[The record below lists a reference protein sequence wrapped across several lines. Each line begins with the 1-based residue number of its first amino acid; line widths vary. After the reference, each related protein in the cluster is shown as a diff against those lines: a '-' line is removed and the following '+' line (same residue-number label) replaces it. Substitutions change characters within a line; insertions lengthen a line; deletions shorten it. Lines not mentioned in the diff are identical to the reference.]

1 MVQQLIR
8 EGNIRS
14 LFLKASPIGLILN
27 TTCKLRRTRSIKK
40 LYMANGLASTFRFPS
55 WTMFC
60 IWVENRVRSLLFYQ
74 WSMHSR
80 RLWILVHQTLSV
92 NRTDTVFNVCE
103 RLVPP
108 RAVAVHIIPDN
119 FPWRQEKAIWYSINS
134 NGPGRYKSFTHIEHR
149 AGRRVGREGLGH

>member
-80 RLWILVHQTLSV
+80 RLWNLVHQTLSANLV
-92 NRTDTVFNVCE
+92 GTVFDVCE
-103 RLVPP
+103 RIVPP
-108 RAVAVHIIPDN
+108 SAVAVHTIPDN
-119 FPWRQEKAIWYSINS
+119 VPWRQEKLSEKEKLTAPGGTSRSHTS
-134 NGPGRYKSFTHIEHR
+134 NTVP
-149 AGRRVGREGLGH
+149 AGAVGREGLVH

>member
-80 RLWILVHQTLSV
+80 RLWILVNQTLSA
-92 NRTDTVFNVCE
+92 NRADTVFNVCE

-119 FPWRQEKAIWYSINS
+119 FPWRQEKLPGIVWTVTAPGGTSRSRTS
-134 NGPGRYKSFTHIEHR
+134 NTVP
-149 AGRRVGREGLGH
+149 AGAVGREGLVH